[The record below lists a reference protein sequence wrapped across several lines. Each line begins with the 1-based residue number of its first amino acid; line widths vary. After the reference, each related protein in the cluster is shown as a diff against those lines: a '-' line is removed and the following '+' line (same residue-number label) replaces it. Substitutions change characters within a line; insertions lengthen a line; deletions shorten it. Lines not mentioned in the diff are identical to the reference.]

1 MFEKNISLQPFN
13 TFGIEAYAERFV
25 EVDRVEQLQEILRQ
39 HKDLFILSGGS
50 NILLTKN
57 IERPVVKIGL
67 RGREIVG
74 SKDDD
79 HVLVK
84 VQAGENWHELVLWCI
99 SEGLG
104 GLENLSLIPGQV
116 GTSPMQNIGAYGVEI
131 KDVFHELEAME
142 IGSGT
147 RVKFSAEDC
156 RFGYRDSIF
165 KNELKGK
172 FVIINVTFALT
183 SKNHKIA
190 TDYGAIRSELS
201 KRGIEKPGIR
211 DISDVVIAIRQSK
224 LPDPKELGNSGSF
237 FKNPVIGRKHFE
249 KLLEKHPQMP
259 YYIVDPE
266 NVKVPAGWLV
276 EQSGFKGKRFG
287 DAGVHAKQA
296 LVLVNYGHAT
306 GLEILD
312 LARRIQDEVFRLFD
326 IHLEMEVN
334 II

>member
-1 MFEKNISLQPFN
+1 
-13 TFGIEAYAERFV
+13 
-25 EVDRVEQLQEILRQ
+25 
-39 HKDLFILSGGS
+39 
-50 NILLTKN
+50 
-57 IERPVVKIGL
+57 
-67 RGREIVG
+67 
-74 SKDDD
+74 
-79 HVLVK
+79 
-84 VQAGENWHELVLWCI
+84 
-99 SEGLG
+99 
-104 GLENLSLIPGQV
+104 
-116 GTSPMQNIGAYGVEI
+116 MQNIGAYGVEI
-131 KDVFHELEAME
+131 KDVFHELEALE

-147 RVKFSAEDC
+147 RVRFSAEDC
-156 RFGYRDSIF
+156 RFGYRDSVF

-183 SKNHKIA
+183 AKNHKIA

-237 FKNPVIGRKHFE
+237 FKNPVIGREHFE

-259 YYIVDPE
+259 HYIVDPE
-266 NVKVPAGWLV
+266 NIKVPAGWLV

-296 LVLVNYGHAT
+296 LVLVNYGRAT
-306 GLEILD
+306 GREILD

-326 IHLEMEVN
+326 IRLETEVN